1 MSFQFRRHLELK
13 DRHSFLSP
21 SKYHWINYDDEK
33 ILASYDKHMTAALGT
48 RLHAWAAETIKLGIS
63 MPDNS
68 KTINM
73 YVNDCVGYRMSIE
86 QPLAYSDNAFGTA
99 DAIWFGEN
107 PDTESTF
114 RSLLRIFDLKNGV
127 SASSKSQLECYAAL
141 FCLEYKVRPMDL
153 EYDLR
158 IYQND
163 DIQMF
168 ETDPEDIVYIMDRYI
183 VADKLIEAMK
193 EV

>member
-1 MSFQFRRHLELK
+1 MTFQFRRHAEIEG
-13 DRHSFLSP
+13 RHAFLSP

-33 ILASYDKHMTAALGT
+33 IIASYDKQMTAALGS
-48 RLHAWAAETIKLGIS
+48 RLHAWAAETIKLGLHQ
-63 MPDNS
+63 PNNS

-73 YVNDCVGYRMSIE
+73 YVNDCIGYRMSVE
-86 QPLAYSDNAFGTA
+86 QPLVFSENGFGTA
-99 DAIWFGEN
+99 DSIWFGPN
-107 PDTESTF
+107 PDQASPF
-114 RSLLRIFDLKNGV
+114 KSLLRIFDLKNGV
-127 SASSKSQLECYAAL
+127 SIASKNQLECYAAL
-141 FCLEYKVRPMDL
+141 FCLEYNVRPMEL

-163 DIQMF
+163 EIQMF

-183 VADKLIEAMK
+183 VADKLIASMK

>member
-1 MSFQFRRHLELK
+1 MSFRFNRHLELEG
-13 DRHSFLSP
+13 RHSFLSP
-21 SKYHWINYDDEK
+21 SKYHWVNYDDEK
-33 ILASYDKHMTAALGT
+33 ILVSYDKHMTAALGT
-48 RLHAWAAETIKLGIS
+48 RLHAWAAETIKLGLA

-73 YVNDCVGYRMSIE
+73 YVNDCIGFRMAVE
-86 QPLAYSDNAFGTA
+86 VPLAYSVNAFGTP

-107 PDTESTF
+107 PDRESPF
-114 RSLLRIFDLKNGV
+114 RQMLRIYDLKNGETPT
-127 SASSKSQLECYAAL
+127 SKTQLECYAAL
-141 FCLEYKVRPMDL
+141 FCLEYRVRPMEI

-163 DIQMF
+163 DVQRF
-168 ETDPEDIVYIMDRYI
+168 ETDPEDIAFIMDRYI
-183 VADKLIEAMK
+183 VADKLIESMK

>member
-1 MSFQFRRHLELK
+1 MSFQFRRHLDLEG
-13 DRHSFLSP
+13 RHSFLSP

-33 ILASYDKHMTAALGT
+33 ILASYDKHMTATLGT
-48 RLHAWAAETIKLGIS
+48 RLHAWAAETIKLGLHQ
-63 MPDNS
+63 PNNS
-68 KTINM
+68 KTINL
-73 YVNDCVGYRMSIE
+73 YVNDCIGYRMWIE
-86 QPLAYSDNAFGTA
+86 QPLAYSDNAFGTT
-99 DAIWFGEN
+99 DAIWYGPN
-107 PDTESTF
+107 PDLDSSF
-114 RSLLRIFDLKNGV
+114 SSLLRIFDLKNGTTP
-127 SASSKSQLECYAAL
+127 SSKSQLECYAAL
-141 FCLEYKVRPMDL
+141 FCLEYKIRPMDL

-183 VADKLIEAMK
+183 VADQLIASMK